1 MNYAQAVKANRTRAG
16 AMRAIQCQAE
26 TELGRRLNETEVTYL
41 LTQTTVNVL
50 LEQIEKV
57 FRVLFLFVLLSQL
70 IVSVWVW
77 FPEVPDVLVQ
87 EASPFL

>member
-1 MNYAQAVKANRTRAG
+1 
-16 AMRAIQCQAE
+16 MRAIQCQAE

-70 IVSVWVW
+70 IISVWVW
-77 FPEVPDVLVQ
+77 FPEVPDIFVQ
-87 EASPFL
+87 EVSFFL

>member
-1 MNYAQAVKANRTRAG
+1 MK
-16 AMRAIQCQAE
+16 AIQCQTE
-26 TELGRRLNETEVTYL
+26 TELGRRLNETEETHL
-41 LTQTTVNVL
+41 LTHTTANVL